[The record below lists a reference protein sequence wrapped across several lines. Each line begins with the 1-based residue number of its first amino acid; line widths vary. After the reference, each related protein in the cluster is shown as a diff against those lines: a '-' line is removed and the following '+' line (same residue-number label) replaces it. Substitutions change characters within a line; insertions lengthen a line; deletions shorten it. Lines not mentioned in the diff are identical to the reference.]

1 MRCFRKSNMGREV
14 TLLNDSNSNK
24 SNKNSRTNKLFS
36 NIQRRRII
44 QQTLSFNKNSNT
56 GGAEETNK

>member
-1 MRCFRKSNMGREV
+1 MGREV